1 MDRNNGH
8 TIQETNDLTIDKNE
22 DISCQ
27 SKSTVNLL
35 EIPWNDVIFPYILRY
50 LSWRDLFRLRST
62 SQTALQ
68 MTSEYF
74 QSLSVIDLS
83 LVSRRFT
90 AYSFETIAIDCKN
103 IRILNLS
110 NCKWISTSLLLPIIQ
125 NNPFIVVLDISGC
138 YELTNDILHKLA
150 TNCKSLKTLK
160 LKDCHWV
167 NGNAITDIGLN
178 CSLLEDVNLGS
189 CWEVSDDSAID
200 LITNC
205 KNLKR
210 LSLSKIY
217 GITDRTLFAL
227 ASNANNLEFLDVSGC
242 WRITDYGIRSVPN
255 CLSNV
260 KSIQCFNSLRYE
272 QKSWRILQY
281 IVSSNCRR
289 LQGCHGSESVT
300 SNLKGN
306 LC

>member
-1 MDRNNGH
+1 MDQIMDRNNDN
-8 TIQETNDLTIDKNE
+8 IINKTNDDSIKENE
-22 DISCQ
+22 EINCQ
-27 SKSTVNLL
+27 SLNSSVNFL

-62 SQTALQ
+62 SQMAFQ
-68 MTSEYF
+68 MTTEYF
-74 QSLSVIDLS
+74 GSLSVIDLS

-90 AYSFETIAIDCKN
+90 AHSFHTISNECKN

-110 NCKWISTSLLLPIIQ
+110 DCKWISSPLLLPVIQ
-125 NNPFIVVLDISGC
+125 SNPNIVVLDISGC

-178 CSLLEDVNLGS
+178 CPLLEDVNLGS

-200 LITNC
+200 LIMNC
-205 KNLKR
+205 HNLKR

-227 ASNANNLEFLDVSGC
+227 ASNARNLEYLDVSGC
-242 WRITDYGIRSVPN
+242 WRITDYGIRSDSTVN
-255 CLSNV
+255 QMSNYMIIWFCLVSTE
-260 KSIQCFNSLRYE
+260 KSANTVIYC
-272 QKSWRILQY
+272 RI
-281 IVSSNCRR
+281 
-289 LQGCHGSESVT
+289 
-300 SNLKGN
+300 
-306 LC
+306 